1 MLWYQHCSPL
11 FDSVSSF
18 VMQADAVI
26 QFCTIHADLKDCPV
40 MSLKEVYP
48 NRRRERKG
56 KRNCSTFV
64 DVSNR
69 NLSTCSCLM

>member
-18 VMQADAVI
+18 VMQADAFWFSLVY
-26 QFCTIHADLKDCPV
+26 TVPAGLKDCPV
-40 MSLKEVYP
+40 MSLRKVYP
-48 NRRRERKG
+48 NRKEERKR
-56 KRNCSTFV
+56 KSNCNSFV

-69 NLSTCSCLM
+69 NFGTCS